1 MKSAPAVLILLTVLL
16 AGTVHSLDVSGTL
29 KPEFSMT
36 DQPCSDSTCRYL
48 FQAPLRLT
56 FHNRMAGTDLNVAWV
71 VSPSVGNPALNGR
84 RMETFASVFRIFDAE
99 NRILPSGWD
108 GDESFSVTQ
117 DLDRLNIGIRF
128 PFATITAGRQA
139 IYWGVAKSV
148 SPTDFIAPIQYGNVD
163 TEYRTGVDAVRAVFP
178 AGVMSELDAGY
189 VFGKNVRFRESGC
202 WIRGRFYIL
211 QTDATVLAA
220 CFRENLML
228 GGSLNRSIG
237 AGTGWV
243 ECAFVSTDAFSEE
256 DDGFRQNFWSV
267 SAGYDR
273 SWMSASLYGYLEYH
287 FSSPGS
293 DDPEDYAQIL
303 SSPAFTEASI
313 YLLARNY
320 LCPGLSWTLSPLVNI
335 NANSLVNLTDFSAY
349 ISLSGEYSVLEDM
362 VLRLGFSRGT
372 GNRSCTNGVPDSEF
386 GSWPG
391 RCFLSS
397 GYYF

>member
-1 MKSAPAVLILLTVLL
+1 MSSAPAGLILLTILL
-16 AGTVHSLDVSGTL
+16 AGTVHAVDVSGII
-29 KPEFSMT
+29 KPEFSIT
-36 DQPCSDSTCRYL
+36 DQPCSDSSFRYV

-56 FHNRMAGTDLNVAWV
+56 FHNRAGRTDMNAAWV
-71 VSPSVGNPALNGR
+71 VSPSAGNPALSGIR
-84 RMETFASVFRIFDAE
+84 LETFTQVFRIFDVKS
-99 NRILPSGWD
+99 RILPSGWD
-108 GDESFSVTQ
+108 GTESFSVTQ
-117 DLDRLNIGIRF
+117 NLDRMNIGIRF
-128 PFATITAGRQA
+128 PIATITAGRQA

-163 TEYRTGVDAVRAVFP
+163 TDYRAGVDAVRSVFP
-178 AGVMSELDAGY
+178 VGVMSELDAGF
-189 VFGKNVRFRESGC
+189 VFGKNARFSESGC

-211 QTDATVLAA
+211 QTDATILAA
-220 CFRENLML
+220 CFRENFMI

-243 ECAFVSTDAFSEE
+243 ECAAVSTDAFSEE
-256 DDGFRQNFWSV
+256 NDGCKQNFWSV

-273 SWMSASLYGYLEYH
+273 SWMNASLYGYLEYH

-293 DDPEDYAQIL
+293 DNPEDYPQIL
-303 SSPAFTEASI
+303 NSPAFTEAST
-313 YLLARNY
+313 YLLARHY
-320 LCPGLSWTLSPLVNI
+320 LCPGLSWTLNPLVNI
-335 NANSLVNLTDFSAY
+335 NANALVNLTDLSAY

-372 GNRSCTNGVPDSEF
+372 GKRSCLNGVPESEF

-391 RCFLSS
+391 VCFLSS